1 MYQEELLAALAEF
14 LVSPSGGSD
23 GLRCLIAWSLF
34 RELLTYVQPRSL
46 VTGKVPQ
53 LACYDH
59 VREVMELALT
69 GGYLR
74 SRVSQN
80 AVRQAAAMFETI
92 RDAFGAQLR
101 ASSWL
106 RGPVRDIALRKL
118 ARMKA
123 HIGSPGKRLDEE
135 YVDQYY
141 AELPDSPTDRFFD
154 AWRQARS
161 ALAHHLWVDQ
171 TRVIFDISRVNAF
184 YELKDNAIIVAAA
197 MLQPV
202 FFFSDG
208 NAAFNYGGLGD
219 VMAHEMMH
227 GYDVLGTQ
235 FDDSGQFNPW
245 NTPVLQVHYV
255 NKTLC
260 LREFHNRVR
269 HAKRQVPL
277 NDTLDSE
284 NLADFVGAVT
294 AYAAFRALSGAQP
307 YSTLPWLNLSP
318 EQLYFVGRCA
328 KKCRRDD
335 VPADARYAPNSAR
348 CNVPAMNMAA
358 FSEAFGC
365 GRGARMN
372 PVPKCSFWN

>member
-1 MYQEELLAALAEF
+1 QWTNAVAKYTNGTYDGGAKIMYQEELLAALAEF

-74 SRVSQN
+74 ST
-80 AVRQAAAMFETI
+80 A
-92 RDAFGAQLR
+92 
-101 ASSWL
+101 
-106 RGPVRDIALRKL
+106 
-118 ARMKA
+118 
-123 HIGSPGKRLDEE
+123 
-135 YVDQYY
+135 
-141 AELPDSPTDRFFD
+141 LPDSPTDRFFD

-161 ALAHHLWVDQ
+161 ALAHQRWADQ

-184 YELKDNAIIVAAA
+184 YELKGNAIIVAAA

-245 NTPVLQVHYV
+245 NTPVSQVHYV

-260 LREFHNRVR
+260 LREFHNRAPRCATPQVR
-269 HAKRQVPL
+269 RAKREVPL

-284 NLADFVGAVT
+284 NQADFVGAVT

-335 VPADARYAPNSAR
+335 VPADARYAPSSAR